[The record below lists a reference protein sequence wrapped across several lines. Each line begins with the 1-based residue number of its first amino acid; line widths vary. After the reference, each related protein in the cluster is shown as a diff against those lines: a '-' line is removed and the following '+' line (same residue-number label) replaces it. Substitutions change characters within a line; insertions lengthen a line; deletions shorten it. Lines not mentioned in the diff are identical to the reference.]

1 MQALASVPIKNIRWL
16 GGKLG
21 KQMLDAGLETMG
33 DIQKLDVEHELVPL
47 IGYEKAQ
54 WVKDLSMGVCG
65 EQVNEKTGP
74 KSAGSIKTFKPI
86 YSLEKILKQMHLV
99 SIDLIFK
106 NKEHLTDFQVFP
118 TSILV
123 Y

>member
-1 MQALASVPIKNIRWL
+1 
-16 GGKLG
+16 
-21 KQMLDAGLETMG
+21 
-33 DIQKLDVEHELVPL
+33 
-47 IGYEKAQ
+47 
-54 WVKDLSMGVCG
+54 MGVCG

-106 NKEHLTDFQVFP
+106 IKEHLTDFQVFP
-118 TSILV
+118 TSLLV

>member
-1 MQALASVPIKNIRWL
+1 
-16 GGKLG
+16 
-21 KQMLDAGLETMG
+21 MLDAGLETMG

-106 NKEHLTDFQVFP
+106 IKEHLTDFQVFP
-118 TSILV
+118 TSIQV